1 MRNRKRNRMLG
12 YDYSSD
18 NLYFITICVQN
29 RVCCFGEVVE
39 KENTENS
46 NNSTYMLELNQFGKI
61 VENRILWLAEQYKY
75 VVLHN
80 YVVMPNHVHAIIK
93 INSKLVDDTKIKSLS
108 QLVGAFKTT
117 SSKHIH
123 LAGYE
128 DFKWQRSFHDNI
140 IRDNIAFHNITN
152 YIDRNPE
159 KWKEDVF
166 RKKSF

>member
-1 MRNRKRNRMLG
+1 MKNRKRNRLLG

-18 NLYFITICVQN
+18 NLYFITICIQN
-29 RVCCFGEVVE
+29 RVCCLGKVIRNESSNDV
-39 KENTENS
+39 NS
-46 NNSTYMLELNQFGKI
+46 QLFQMDLNQFGQI

-80 YVVMPNHVHAIIK
+80 YVIMPNHVHAIIE
-93 INSKLVDDTKIKSLS
+93 INSSLVKDTKIKSLS

-128 DFKWQRSFHDNI
+128 EFKWQRSFYDNI
-140 IRDNIAFHNITN
+140 IRNNRAFQNISN
-152 YIDRNPE
+152 YIDSNPD
-159 KWKEDVF
+159 KWQKDVF
-166 RKKSF
+166 Y